1 MAEDDGLL
9 ALARLLSARLERL
22 SVDSSWARR
31 ASGVRG
37 ALLKAIEAVET
48 GEADPVQ
55 NRLRLEKLVRLGFEM
70 VENAAREM
78 L

>member
-1 MAEDDGLL
+1 MPEDDGLL

-37 ALLKAIEAVET
+37 ALLKAIEAAES
-48 GEADPVQ
+48 GEPDPSQ
-55 NRLRLEKLVRLGFEM
+55 NRARLEELVRLGFKI

-78 L
+78 

>member
-37 ALLKAIEAVET
+37 ALLKAIERVEI
-48 GEADPVQ
+48 GESEPDLSRA
-55 NRLRLEKLVRLGFEM
+55 RLEELVRLGFEM

>member
-22 SVDSSWARR
+22 SADSSWARR

-48 GEADPVQ
+48 GETDPVQ
-55 NRLRLEKLVRLGFEM
+55 NRARLEMLVRLGFEM

-78 L
+78 